1 MTTEPGPL
9 LIRREAARDT
19 EVIRTITAAAFA
31 RDARDG
37 AEPAEARLVDEL
49 RASTAASAAR

>member
-19 EVIRTITAAAFA
+19 EVIRAITA
-31 RDARDG
+31 
-37 AEPAEARLVDEL
+37 PAEARLVDEL